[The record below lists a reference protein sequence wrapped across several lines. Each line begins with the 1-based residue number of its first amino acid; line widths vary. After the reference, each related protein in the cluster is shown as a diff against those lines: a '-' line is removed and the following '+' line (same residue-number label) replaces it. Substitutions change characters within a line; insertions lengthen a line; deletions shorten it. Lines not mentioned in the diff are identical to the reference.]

1 MWFYYNRSSKPNRYM
16 VSDTPAAIST
26 DDDNFRY
33 IRCML
38 PLVMQWPRNPS
49 DRFLSLVYAKYLRES
64 VNRFQYSVLV
74 HKAET
79 RRSAV
84 QTLSTVGAFAT
95 RAGRSAL
102 LEVVAEARNTDLAK
116 KEVLDVLQRYAEWAF
131 VLDGTDMTCGAL
143 PDDSFRE

>member
-49 DRFLSLVYAKYLRES
+49 DRFLSLVYATHIS
-64 VNRFQYSVLV
+64 FIDFQ
-74 HKAET
+74 
-79 RRSAV
+79 
-84 QTLSTVGAFAT
+84 
-95 RAGRSAL
+95 
-102 LEVVAEARNTDLAK
+102 
-116 KEVLDVLQRYAEWAF
+116 
-131 VLDGTDMTCGAL
+131 
-143 PDDSFRE
+143 